1 MPVRE
6 PLSVFEHEKL
16 RIDERGFLR
25 VHYDRL
31 LKWNEANGFTYFDA
45 GPNSITFAQYVGVIQ
60 VGDLVIQVLPK
71 ADRDGDAG
79 KWQRALLEMLSLVHN
94 LPLTSTTESHLHKR
108 SSSILDFFFD
118 LYVHDVHGL
127 VRGGLVKQY
136 HRRTGNQLA
145 LKGRIHWPG
154 HLRENLIRKERF
166 HVEHQVYDNDHMLH
180 SLLKRALCIVK
191 DTALDPMIV
200 GRVQDVEWAFE
211 HVEDRPLTAASIAR
225 LRLGRKTQSYAR
237 AVQLATMIVLDH
249 APDIKGGQTKLLGL
263 MFDMNVLYERVVL
276 KLLQQAARD
285 TDLTISGQDSRL
297 FWQRQKIR
305 PDIVVRR
312 GDNVELIIDTK
323 WKMPK
328 DNRPADADLKQM
340 YVYNLQFGAKHSFL
354 VYPGGPGG
362 DVPHVGYQLGDA
374 FAYDHSCALRFVQL
388 FNDQGKLRPQCL
400 ESMLD
405 ELAPS
410 HTTPASNDRAAIP

>member
-1 MPVRE
+1 VPD

-16 RIDERGFLR
+16 RIGERGFQR
-25 VHYDRL
+25 MHYERL
-31 LKWNEANGFTYFDA
+31 LKWNEANGFKYFDA

-60 VGDLVIQVLPK
+60 VDDLVIQVLPK

-79 KWQRALLEMLSLVHN
+79 KWQRALLEMLGLVHN

-108 SSSILDFFFD
+108 STSILDFFFD

-127 VRGGLVKQY
+127 VRNGLVKQY

-166 HVEHQVYDNDHMLH
+166 HVEHQVYDSDHLLH

-191 DTALDPMIV
+191 DTALDPMIA

-211 HVEDRPLTAASIAR
+211 QVEDRTLNAATITR
-225 LRLGRKTQSYAR
+225 IRIGRKTQAYAR

-276 KLLQQAARD
+276 KLLQQAARE

-312 GDNVELIIDTK
+312 GDEVVMIIDTK
-323 WKMPK
+323 WKVPK
-328 DNRPADADLKQM
+328 DDRPADADLKQM
-340 YVYNLQFGAKHSFL
+340 YVYNLQYGAPRSILLYPSTGSAL
-354 VYPGGPGG
+354 VGGA
-362 DVPHVGYQLGDA
+362 Q
-374 FAYDHSCALRFVQL
+374 FAEWDWSEAREH
-388 FNDQGKLRPQCL
+388 QCL
-400 ESMLD
+400 LRSIDLF
-405 ELAPS
+405 
-410 HTTPASNDRAAIP
+410 TPAGTIRKDTDAYLSEVLMLSRSISGL

>member
-1 MPVRE
+1 MPE

-16 RIDERGFLR
+16 RIGERGFKR
-25 VHYDRL
+25 AHFERL
-31 LKWNEANGFTYFDA
+31 LQWNEANGFKYFDA
-45 GPNSITFAQYVGVIQ
+45 GPSSITFAQYVGVIQ

-71 ADRDGDAG
+71 ADRDGDTG

-118 LYVHDVHGL
+118 LYVHDVLGL
-127 VRGGLVKQY
+127 VRSGLVKQY

-166 HVEHQVYDNDHMLH
+166 HLEHQVYDSDHLLH
-180 SLLKRALCIVK
+180 SLLKRALSIVK
-191 DTALDPMIV
+191 DTALDPLIV

-211 HVEDRPLTAASIAR
+211 QVEHRTLNAASIAR
-225 LRLGRKTQSYAR
+225 LRLGRKTQAYAR
-237 AVQLATMIVLDH
+237 AMQLASIIVLDH

-276 KLLQQAARD
+276 KLLQRAARN

-305 PDIVVRR
+305 PDIVVRCGER
-312 GDNVELIIDTK
+312 VELIIDTK
-323 WKMPK
+323 WKVPK
-328 DNRPADADLKQM
+328 NDRPADADLKQM
-340 YVYNLQFGAKHSFL
+340 YVYNLQYGAKHSTL
-354 VYPGGPGG
+354 LYPQVEGAETVASGYAPWSWGQER
-362 DVPHVGYQLGDA
+362 PHA
-374 FAYDHSCALRFVQL
+374 CALEYLDLVGPTGAL
-388 FNDQGKLRPQCL
+388 NKDCCAPLL
-400 ESMLD
+400 ER
-405 ELAPS
+405 LAFS
-410 HTTPASNDRAAIP
+410 TPN